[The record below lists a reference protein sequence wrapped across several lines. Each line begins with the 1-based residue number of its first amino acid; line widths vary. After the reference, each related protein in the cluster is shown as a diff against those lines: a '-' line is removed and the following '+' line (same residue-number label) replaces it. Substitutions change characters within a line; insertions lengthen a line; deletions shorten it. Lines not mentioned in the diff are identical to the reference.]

1 MTGPHIV
8 VAQGKPYRFESYD
21 GDSSVAVFLI
31 DPGGEQVEDAYAE
44 VEFGNL
50 NPHLDD
56 GVPKVFRGAK
66 LGYVTGIE
74 LPDELQG
81 RGIGTAMMESLEKL
95 ARGRGVETLL
105 LHPIGIPDPTRFY
118 LGLGYEPVSP
128 LAGQSLPLYA
138 KRL

>member
-1 MTGPHIV
+1 MD
-8 VAQGKPYRFESYD
+8 QGKPYRFEPYD

-44 VEFGNL
+44 VELEDFT
-50 NPHLDD
+50 PHLDD
-56 GVPKVFRGAK
+56 GIPPSFEGAK

-81 RGIGTAMMESLEKL
+81 RGIGTAMMGTLEAL
-95 ARGRGVETLL
+95 SRSRGVEVML
-105 LHPIGIPDPTRFY
+105 LHPIGRPDPTPFY
-118 LGLGYEPVSP
+118 RARGYERVPP
-128 LAGQSLPLYA
+128 GPGRTLPLYA